1 MKCLF
6 VQMHG
11 QFSELVTFCGSACE
25 VNAPLANMKP
35 HIGYFAE
42 QALEIIKRRAGAGA
56 ATIAPYIGRG
66 LLESSLTAL
75 LFRLDAFRALTLMR
89 FQTHAE
95 FDHNRPNQI
104 SIDWTT
110 DLVADVGERQD
121 IWKPKQKPDQVSRAL
136 LSPYTD
142 EVIWQPAF
150 VAARDFLDEKSLATP
165 HPTVMAKDPE
175 EVIQG
180 IRGEARQLYSFW
192 SKGIHGEFF
201 AIGAHTLD
209 EVTCSDRMKR
219 TIDLVLELAFVSHFT
234 SVSVGNCEPA
244 RASDYYLRGK
254 EGIHG

>member
-1 MKCLF
+1 
-6 VQMHG
+6 
-11 QFSELVTFCGSACE
+11 
-25 VNAPLANMKP
+25 MKP

-42 QALEIIKRRAGAGA
+42 QALEIIKRRAGTST
-56 ATIAPYIGRG
+56 ATISPYIGRG

-75 LFRLDAFRALTLMR
+75 LFRLDPFRGLTLMR

-104 SIDWTT
+104 SIDWNA
-110 DLVADVGERQD
+110 DLVADASDRQD
-121 IWKPKQKPDQVSRAL
+121 IWKPKQKPEQVSRAL

-150 VAARDFLDEKSLATP
+150 LAARDFLDQNALATP
-165 HPTVMAKDPE
+165 HPTAMTKEPDM
-175 EVIQG
+175 VIQG

-219 TIDLVLELAFVSHFT
+219 TVDLVLELAFVSQFACVT
-234 SVSVGNCEPA
+234 VGNFEPA
-244 RASDYYLRGK
+244 RACDYYLQAK